1 MRVLQRMEGLPY
13 KMSNSSLPGL
23 WAAQGQA
30 PQKPFNYTFGCQNHA
45 GLSFPGGGHICTR
58 QLPHCYVI
66 KGTIFSSLQP
76 WESEVRTI
84 FIITTLLVWLP
95 PLVLNGRYFQ
105 GLLPTYLCPNHS
117 FQSLKLATFP
127 SSCLACSLF
136 SWYVAKEYSIWSQ
149 RGGCYLVWAQQE
161 ADGWLAREKLLYIH
175 T

>member
-13 KMSNSSLPGL
+13 KMSNSSLPEL

-95 PLVLNGRYFQ
+95 PPCSKWQVLSGIITNLFVSKSQ
-105 GLLPTYLCPNHS
+105 LPVFKISHLSLLLPGMFTVFMIC
-117 FQSLKLATFP
+117 
-127 SSCLACSLF
+127 
-136 SWYVAKEYSIWSQ
+136 
-149 RGGCYLVWAQQE
+149 G
-161 ADGWLAREKLLYIH
+161 
-175 T
+175 